1 MSKSFKIKQQKK
13 KTKSNLKLGPMLI
26 SGFVVFA
33 LLCTLAITSLGN
45 WIDNRPS
52 SGTST
57 TPSPGPDES
66 AEVVFEDENFKE
78 FIKKKLSLSTDNV
91 TENQVKT
98 VTSLSISGVEHI
110 TSLKGLEQFPS
121 ITTLTINNVK
131 IDDLS
136 ALADVSTLTSI
147 FLYSCDLSETKCEQE
162 LKNITKIY
170 MNDSVPN
177 TAILQKMTSA
187 ATVDVNNCDVEDF
200 TPFAGMSAV
209 KTINFTN
216 VDSMKS
222 FDGIGEIE
230 NLEVLSFTT
239 CKLEKLDGID
249 KASSLVQLTCK
260 QSEIADMSA
269 VAGAAKLNTLYMTGS
284 AVTNGLD
291 KIGDMP
297 SLTALDIEDL
307 NGGKADVSFVSNIK
321 TLESLCMNGI
331 ELGNLDMVSGLENL
345 TKLYAQ
351 DCGLTNIS
359 ALSSLVNI
367 EDLRISDNAIKDI
380 AALASLKNLEKLYIA
395 RNDLNSI
402 KDISNTYSLEYLDI
416 SGNSGITAIDS
427 IDNWWLLS
435 DLYASGCS
443 IAKVELGNCTE
454 LARIDLSGNKI
465 EDISSIA
472 TLAQAVSI
480 NISDNLIKEL
490 PVMATM
496 SGLKTFIAF
505 GNEIVNVENIAKQTS
520 LTELNMSDNAI
531 EDVSSLEKLTSLTT
545 LNLSSNKI
553 SDVAKLAALTK
564 LTTLKLNSNEIE
576 KISDLNALKSLTTLW
591 LADNKIEDIS
601 GLTAL
606 TSLKEFDISGN
617 NISDI
622 SVVEKFTSLIT
633 LNASSNEIED
643 ISALDNLSALTTVD
657 LSDNKI
663 EDISPLR
670 SKTSI
675 DELNLANNNISD
687 LKDVFISFRF
697 MTFLD
702 LSNNH
707 ITDISSLNACTS
719 LEELILSGNNITDY
733 SPIDELDIEKVVK

>member
-52 SGTST
+52 SDTST

-91 TENQVKT
+91 TENQVKS

-520 LTELNMSDNAI
+520 LTA
-531 EDVSSLEKLTSLTT
+531 

-633 LNASSNEIED
+633 FNASSNEIED